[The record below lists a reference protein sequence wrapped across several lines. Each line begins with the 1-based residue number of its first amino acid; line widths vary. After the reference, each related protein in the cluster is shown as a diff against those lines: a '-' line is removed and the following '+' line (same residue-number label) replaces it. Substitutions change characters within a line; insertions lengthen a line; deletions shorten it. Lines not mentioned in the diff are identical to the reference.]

1 MVKMAERA
9 HQLPLHVGAQGYRA
23 EMAVSRAQK
32 HQWLNSLRDARF
44 VLDALRHQTS
54 NAPRP
59 NYFTKSTQAGMWQLQ
74 PPRRHD
80 SPTTLLRH
88 PSRLVV
94 GVRSQRSPTPSSSA
108 ASTTTRSADLL
119 CRQTSVSAHNSAR
132 FPTRMTSSWLNR
144 RSTNIVRLALV
155 RKIRARLSTAFHV
168 VP

>member
-94 GVRSQRSPTPSSSA
+94 GVRSQRSPT
-108 ASTTTRSADLL
+108 
-119 CRQTSVSAHNSAR
+119 RQ
-132 FPTRMTSSWLNR
+132 
-144 RSTNIVRLALV
+144 VRLP
-155 RKIRARLSTAFHV
+155 ARQRDRQIYAAGRQAYLPITPRGFQRG
-168 VP
+168 